1 MTFEISNK
9 DTHFNLTLKKG
20 MSLITNIIHDQF
32 TLVVANKCENEQHG
46 FEKLF
51 INNSKNIML
60 MIAGFPMPSVYVEA
74 FKQCENSKEAI
85 ALLEHY
91 TSEQYN
97 ISSSYSSK
105 KNASCQQCCIT
116 YLDQETQQF
125 CSYIVSC
132 TEDQRNVDIKS
143 SISKNIMYRCIGSEN
158 SELTSLFQLNGVR
171 KKMQQFSAMGKGAD
185 DVFEIIE
192 ITQKM
197 YDIIHLIDDDIAFNY
212 RAKYWVMD
220 KDSLQFQ
227 QVQYH
232 PSYFI
237 PSKELKPQVKIEEN
251 DDIQIE
257 EQRSSDRIF
266 EFSFGEKVA

>member
-1 MTFEISNK
+1 
-9 DTHFNLTLKKG
+9 
-20 MSLITNIIHDQF
+20 MSLITNIIHNQF

-51 INNSKNIML
+51 INNSNNIML
-60 MIAGFPMPSVYVEA
+60 MIAGVAMPDIYVEA
-74 FKQCENSKEAI
+74 FKQCQSSKEAI

-91 TSEQYN
+91 TSEQCD
-97 ISSSYSSK
+97 ISTLYASK
-105 KNASCQQCCIT
+105 KQPSCQQCCIT
-116 YLDQETQQF
+116 YFDQDTQQF

-132 TEDQRNVDIKS
+132 TEDQKNVDIKS
-143 SISKNIMYRCIGSEN
+143 SNSGNIMYRCIGSEN

-171 KKMQQFSAMGKGAD
+171 KKMQQFASMGKGAD

-212 RAKYWVMD
+212 HAKYWVMD
-220 KDSLQFQ
+220 KDSMEFQ
-227 QVQYH
+227 QVRYH

-237 PSKELKPQVKIEEN
+237 PSKELKPQNTNEEN
-251 DDIQIE
+251 NEIKANEHTSEDSLSKI
-257 EQRSSDRIF
+257 
-266 EFSFGEKVA
+266 SFDERVA

>member
-1 MTFEISNK
+1 
-9 DTHFNLTLKKG
+9 
-20 MSLITNIIHDQF
+20 MSLITNIIHSEF
-32 TLVVANKCENEQHG
+32 SLVVANKCENQEHG

-60 MIAGFPMPSVYVEA
+60 MIAGFQMPTVYVEA

-91 TSEQYN
+91 TTEQYN

-105 KNASCQQCCIT
+105 GAPSCQQCCIT

-171 KKMQQFSAMGKGAD
+171 KKMQEFSAMGKGAND
-185 DVFEIIE
+185 IFEIIE

-220 KDSLQFQ
+220 KDSMQFQ
-227 QVQYH
+227 QVRYH
-232 PSYFI
+232 PNYFI
-237 PSKELKPQVKIEEN
+237 PSKDLKPQSKNQEIN
-251 DDIQIE
+251 DIQPE
-257 EQRSSDRIF
+257 EQRSEGRVF

>member
-1 MTFEISNK
+1 
-9 DTHFNLTLKKG
+9 
-20 MSLITNIIHDQF
+20 
-32 TLVVANKCENEQHG
+32 
-46 FEKLF
+46 
-51 INNSKNIML
+51 
-60 MIAGFPMPSVYVEA
+60 MIAGFPMPIVYVEA
-74 FKQCENSKEAI
+74 FKQCKDSKEAI

-91 TSEQYN
+91 TTEQYN
-97 ISSSYSSK
+97 ISSSYASK
-105 KNASCQQCCIT
+105 GSPSCQQCCIT

-171 KKMQQFSAMGKGAD
+171 KKMQEFSAMGKGAD
-185 DVFEIIE
+185 NVLEIIE

-197 YDIIHLIDDDIAFNY
+197 YDIIHLVDDDIAFNY

-232 PSYFI
+232 PNYFI
-237 PSKELKPQVKIEEN
+237 PSKELKTQIKNQEN
-251 DDIQIE
+251 DDTQPE
-257 EQRSSDRIF
+257 EHHSEGSVL
-266 EFSFGEKVA
+266 EFSFGEQVA